1 MSIASQGQILP
12 EWNDLMRITTSE
24 LRRVVT
30 ISEHRSG
37 FLLQTYLNCRNL
49 TAMALATA
57 NDLQADS
64 LLSLSQAKV
73 GCDFQIKLLSGPAC
87 DQLRDLGFCET
98 LQVRKL
104 ADGRNLICSVCGTR
118 LALSRELAS
127 QVMVAVA

>member
-1 MSIASQGQILP
+1 LAGFENGILVANSSQLP
-12 EWNDLMRITTSE
+12 D
-24 LRRVVT
+24 
-30 ISEHRSG
+30 
-37 FLLQTYLNCRNL
+37 FPA
-49 TAMALATA
+49 AMGLATA

-73 GCDFQIKLLSGPAC
+73 GCDFRIRFLEGPAC
-87 DQLRDLGFCET
+87 EQLRQLGFCES

-118 LALSRELAS
+118 LALSRELAN

>member
-1 MSIASQGQILP
+1 
-12 EWNDLMRITTSE
+12 
-24 LRRVVT
+24 
-30 ISEHRSG
+30 
-37 FLLQTYLNCRNL
+37 
-49 TAMALATA
+49 MALVTA
-57 NDLQADS
+57 QELETDS

-73 GCDFQIKLLSGPAC
+73 GCDFRIKFLNGPAC
-87 DQLRDLGFCET
+87 EQLRKLGFCET